1 MRIENSPVG
10 QSKAS
15 PEWMGPQLQES
26 KCDVSLMSPRL
37 EPRAPAAPPCRPAAP
52 GLRATTILI
61 RESDICRLW
70 HNFAVA
76 DGSRYVFIIFNG
88 YKRRSLWRSW
98 ERRAWM
104 LERKVLDSNGSQ
116 LGTIIICIVAR
127 IYPRLVTC
135 ILVAM
140 VCHPVIRA
148 PTIVNVPTWFGWV

>member
-37 EPRAPAAPPCRPAAP
+37 EPRAPAAPPCRPAA
-52 GLRATTILI
+52 LATTILI
-61 RESDICRLW
+61 SESDICRLW

-76 DGSRYVFIIFNG
+76 DGSKYVFN
-88 YKRRSLWRSW
+88 KRRSLWRSW
-98 ERRAWM
+98 ERRAGM

-116 LGTIIICIVAR
+116 LGTIICVVER

-140 VCHPVIRA
+140 VYNPTIRA
-148 PTIVNVPTWFGWV
+148 PTTVKCLLGSGGYSAWKRG